1 MASKL
6 GQKRPRTPL
15 VVPSRRYCR
24 GNDPSSLL
32 NCYNIIFQLGTFK
45 TSSLFQT
52 CCSVAQPQR
61 IVLLCV
67 SLKSR
72 GIPAYPRFG
81 LLEHFAFR
89 HFLFSGLFL
98 LSWLYFSIFF
108 SVPRAAQ
115 WNWDG
120 SNNCYFLHR
129 SVVPASGPE
138 GRREEGGRDW
148 RKANM
153 HRPYFSHVFR
163 ANQLGDDERRGEEEK
178 KKKNGQNKQD
188 GRKIV

>member
-81 LLEHFAFR
+81 LREHFAFR

-138 GRREEGGRDW
+138 GRREGLEKGKHAQAVFQSRVQSKSTRRRRTTGRR
-148 RKANM
+148 RK
-153 HRPYFSHVFR
+153 
-163 ANQLGDDERRGEEEK
+163 E
-178 KKKNGQNKQD
+178 KKNGQNKQD

>member
-81 LLEHFAFR
+81 LREHFAFR

-98 LSWLYFSIFF
+98 LSWVILFHFLFCSSCGTMELGWVQQLLLFAPVGC
-108 SVPRAAQ
+108 SGQ
-115 WNWDG
+115 WSRG
-120 SNNCYFLHR
+120 K
-129 SVVPASGPE
+129 E
-138 GRREEGGRDW
+138 GGGRDW

-153 HRPYFSHVFR
+153 HRPYFSHAFR
-163 ANQLGDDERRGEEEK
+163 ANQLGDDERGGRRKG
-178 KKKNGQNKQD
+178 KKNGQNKQD